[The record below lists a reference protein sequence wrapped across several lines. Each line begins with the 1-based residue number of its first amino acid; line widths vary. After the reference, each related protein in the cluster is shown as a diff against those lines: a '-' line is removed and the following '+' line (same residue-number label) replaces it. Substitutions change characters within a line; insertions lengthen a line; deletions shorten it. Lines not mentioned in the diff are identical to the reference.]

1 MTLEQLIARF
11 RTESND
17 RVEPYFCSDDDVT
30 QWLADA
36 EEEAAIRARLLIED
50 TNPLYCDIAVA
61 AGSPSAPLHARVYE
75 ITYQSFVPTGGPKAC
90 EIVLVSREM
99 LDRVYPEWRELPA
112 GDPRWLIQSET
123 AVRLVPT
130 PSRDGLLRIEAYRL
144 PLKRISLPT
153 QKPEIHE
160 ANHVHLV
167 NWALFKGYSIPDP
180 EFNDQGRARTA
191 LDAFEQHFGLRPD
204 ANLRR
209 STRSDE
215 VQTTVVHT
223 F

>member
-50 TNPLYCDIAVA
+50 LNPLYCEIAVSAGA
-61 AGSPSAPLHARVYE
+61 ASAPLHPRVYE
-75 ITYQSFVPTGGPKAC
+75 IAHQTFTPAGTTGAC
-90 EIVLVSREM
+90 ELVLISRER
-99 LDRVYPEWRELPA
+99 LDQVRPEWRNLPA
-112 GDPRWLIQSET
+112 DDPRWLIQSET

-144 PLKRISLPT
+144 PLKRLALPT